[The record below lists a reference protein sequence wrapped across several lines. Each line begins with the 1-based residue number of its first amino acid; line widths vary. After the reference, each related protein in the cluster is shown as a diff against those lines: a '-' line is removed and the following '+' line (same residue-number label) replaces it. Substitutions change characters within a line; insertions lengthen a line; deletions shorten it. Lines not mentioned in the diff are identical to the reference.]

1 MHSSI
6 AITAAAAVTNEQI
19 NDERDKKQKK
29 RLLLATFPYRLGP
42 GHAHR
47 ASATCSGDIYIGG
60 PRLYMTCMYVS
71 QPLGVWTPW
80 RKDQH
85 LNYPPSRVLFPTMV
99 TDRQPSG
106 LPTEPRP
113 MPGFS
118 HQDELDPVEAQPADN
133 ADHAESRSSGRL
145 QSAAQHIVRQRCR
158 APTSHEEEQ
167 ESRLQQYWASGRASD
182 LHSNASNRRHAVP
195 DE

>member
-1 MHSSI
+1 M
-6 AITAAAAVTNEQI
+6 
-19 NDERDKKQKK
+19 
-29 RLLLATFPYRLGP
+29 
-42 GHAHR
+42 
-47 ASATCSGDIYIGG
+47 
-60 PRLYMTCMYVS
+60 
-71 QPLGVWTPW
+71 GVWTPW

-118 HQDELDPVEAQPADN
+118 HQDELDPVEALP
-133 ADHAESRSSGRL
+133 
-145 QSAAQHIVRQRCR
+145 RQRRPGWQYARKHDYNQQHNRTYDDGVAHPRHTTRTSERTDLHVRGRTQASMSTNKRRRSCVQRRVGRIR
-158 APTSHEEEQ
+158 ARSGGTVCGSSIRPWRRHAVLE
-167 ESRLQQYWASGRASD
+167 SGRASD
-182 LHSNASNRRHAVP
+182 LHSNASNRQHAVR